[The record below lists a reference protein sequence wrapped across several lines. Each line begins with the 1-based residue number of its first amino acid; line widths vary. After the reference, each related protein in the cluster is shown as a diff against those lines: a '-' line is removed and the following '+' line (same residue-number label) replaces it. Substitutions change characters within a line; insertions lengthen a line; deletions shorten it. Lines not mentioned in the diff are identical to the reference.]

1 VLQHAVEQVRTLVD
15 ARRHALTVHSAPD
28 GTLLFAD
35 RTRLIQAV
43 ANLLVNAAKFT
54 PDGGRIVL
62 HAALAGPGML
72 RITVED
78 NGVGIDAALLGQVFG
93 LFTQGE
99 RSLDRTM
106 GGLGLGLPLVQSIAT
121 LHGGTVSAASAGAG
135 RGSTFTV
142 MIPLPAAA
150 AAAVPHQAGAPAAR
164 PPRRPGILIVDDN
177 VDAAES
183 LADWLAS
190 NGHQAASVHD
200 ATQAMALA
208 ATTRPGTLILDI
220 GLPGMDG
227 YALARWIRRQ
237 PGLEHAVLIALSG
250 YGQAA
255 DRARG
260 LAAGFDHYLV
270 KPADLAQLETIL
282 NAG

>member
-1 VLQHAVEQVRTLVD
+1 V
-15 ARRHALTVHSAPD
+15 
-28 GTLLFAD
+28 
-35 RTRLIQAV
+35 
-43 ANLLVNAAKFT
+43 
-54 PDGGRIVL
+54 
-62 HAALAGPGML
+62 
-72 RITVED
+72 
-78 NGVGIDAALLGQVFG
+78 
-93 LFTQGE
+93 
-99 RSLDRTM
+99 
-106 GGLGLGLPLVQSIAT
+106 
-121 LHGGTVSAASAGAG
+121 
-135 RGSTFTV
+135 
-142 MIPLPAAA
+142 
-150 AAAVPHQAGAPAAR
+150 AR

-200 ATQAMALA
+200 ATRAMALA

-270 KPADLAQLETIL
+270 KPADLAQLDTIL